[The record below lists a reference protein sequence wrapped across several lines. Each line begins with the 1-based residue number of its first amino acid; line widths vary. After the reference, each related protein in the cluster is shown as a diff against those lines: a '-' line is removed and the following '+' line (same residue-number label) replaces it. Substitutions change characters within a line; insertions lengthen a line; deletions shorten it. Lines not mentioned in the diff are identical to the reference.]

1 MRRKINNLI
10 SHPLISGSTII
21 FIGVIS
27 AGKDVVKAVEVVT
40 VVSIAFIIAYYG
52 DYLRNY
58 VVNKK
63 NHKALKSL
71 ITINKPMISRF
82 DKLSTYKGLC
92 LESDEKTFDPD
103 STSKGIEYY
112 VADVQFKNELNKIK
126 NYRLIW
132 LFEGERL
139 EIIGVINAFRV
150 KKTK

>member
-1 MRRKINNLI
+1 V
-10 SHPLISGSTII
+10 T
-21 FIGVIS
+21 GVII
-27 AGKDVVKAVEVVT
+27 GQHYKDNHAE
-40 VVSIAFIIAYYG
+40 SMNDEIIIQ
-52 DYLRNY
+52 L
-58 VVNKK
+58 VQ
-63 NHKALKSL
+63 
-71 ITINKPMISRF
+71 
-82 DKLSTYKGLC
+82 C
-92 LESDEKTFDPD
+92 LDEKTFDPD